1 MAKHHPD
8 LVMCRKQPGIAIGR
22 LCEKCDGKCVICD
35 SFVNPSTIVHTCD
48 ECNYGSFE
56 GRCVVCGGVG
66 VTDAYY
72 AVSPL
77 LFRVYMYLFCLSFC
91 SVLKYSVICTLLF
104 IISFH
109 ELFRRYPEH

>member
-8 LVMCRKQPGIAIGR
+8 LIMCRKQPGIAVGR

-35 SFVNPSTIVHTCD
+35 SFVNPSTIVHICD

-72 AVSPL
+72 CSEFVTI
-77 LFRVYMYLFCLSFC
+77 FCVVDSLDDSFIFC
-91 SVLKYSVICTLLF
+91 VVP
-104 IISFH
+104 IIFAYPSFH
-109 ELFRRYPEH
+109 LQ